1 MTDVS
6 AGALAAG
13 TGALPGLGKP
23 PGATVGTSEFETEL
37 NAFADAVPGELPGGQ
52 GGGEVSPAFAALFTP
67 GEAAFGPAAN
77 GGLPEAAGP
86 AGSAPGPAPEIDGAD
101 GVPVP
106 SGASASLPGSFVP
119 LAGTPA
125 SAPDSGAPDL
135 PESSGQ
141 RQADPLQAST
151 QPAPPSAIPL
161 SIQRMRPS
169 AVLFNQPETGPEG
182 ASSQSP
188 TPVPPVQPG
197 GHDQVTGLSNAPVT
211 PSPAAASVPGAQQ
224 VAGPAPASQTT
235 SIIETDAIVPEGGP
249 AANTARLTDAAPRSS
264 ENVLSTSQQWPAQGA
279 VPGPAAQTAAQ
290 LPLNGR
296 RWQTE
301 LPSELRAPVP
311 SFQRTAETV
320 PQSQVPAASVPAGNT
335 QSPPLASSQPVAGAV
350 QAPAAPA
357 AAAQPIVL
365 SEAATDATQPFNSE
379 PVDGPAGPGASKSGN
394 ANDTSGAAPV
404 IQAARQLSQTAGA
417 EPLTTH
423 AAADPSPEAEPDGFE
438 PVSLKVEATA
448 NDKKAPAQGPGSQT
462 QTAGQGG
469 QPGAGAGAQPA
480 ANAGDARPQAV
491 PVAAAVVAAQLPLD
505 DPEAVTEPID
515 LTTTGDFVATVRGGE
530 TQGAVR
536 TESLQTPNQA
546 QSGQVATQ
554 VAAEIARN
562 LKNGQTRFQMRF
574 DPPELGRVDVN
585 MRVGAD
591 GGVHAHLIVE
601 RPETLDMFLRDQRGL
616 ERALEAAGLNA
627 DSENLQFSLKQEGGR
642 DFASGDGQGEQAA
655 QAGEDANGSQS
666 DDLDAETEAV
676 IRLALAESRGGL
688 DVMI

>member
-1 MTDVS
+1 
-6 AGALAAG
+6 
-13 TGALPGLGKP
+13 
-23 PGATVGTSEFETEL
+23 
-37 NAFADAVPGELPGGQ
+37 
-52 GGGEVSPAFAALFTP
+52 
-67 GEAAFGPAAN
+67 PAATPVN
-77 GGLPEAAGP
+77 AP
-86 AGSAPGPAPEIDGAD
+86 A
-101 GVPVP
+101 
-106 SGASASLPGSFVP
+106 SGAR
-119 LAGTPA
+119 
-125 SAPDSGAPDL
+125 DL

-249 AANTARLTDAAPRSS
+249 AANIARLEEPALKSS
-264 ENVLSTSQQWPAQGA
+264 ETAPPALQQRPVQGVA
-279 VPGPAAQTAAQ
+279 PGPAAAQ
-290 LPLNGR
+290 PPVNGR

-301 LPSELRAPVP
+301 LPSELRAPAP
-311 SFQRTAETV
+311 ALPKAAQPPTLDQGPLTAPAT
-320 PQSQVPAASVPAGNT
+320 PNQSPANTTAVSLDGGTSPTLAAASVTQTAQPRSGDVVGQPVVDGFEWPVDTEIAKAPQRNSAEPDAPAVGQFLR
-335 QSPPLASSQPVAGAV
+335 QSP
-350 QAPAAPA
+350 
-357 AAAQPIVL
+357 
-365 SEAATDATQPFNSE
+365 
-379 PVDGPAGPGASKSGN
+379 
-394 ANDTSGAAPV
+394 
-404 IQAARQLSQTAGA
+404 QTAGTA
-417 EPLTTH
+417 PVTTQT
-423 AAADPSPEAEPDGFE
+423 APDPSPEMETDGFE
-438 PVSLKVEATA
+438 PVSLKAEATPKD
-448 NDKKAPAQGPGSQT
+448 NRAPTQGPVSET
-462 QTAGQGG
+462 QTAGQRF
-469 QPGAGAGAQPA
+469 QPGAPAGAQPA

-491 PVAAAVVAAQLPLD
+491 PLAAAVLAAQLPLD
-505 DPEAVTEPID
+505 DPEAVTKPFD